1 MNTSPLYGFSKA
13 FADFKLHIDDYDIHN
28 SIKFKF
34 VKMLNV
40 KAGEEDSEDNKEGLR
55 LLHQVGMELCPLE
68 DKDWL
73 FLRQTLRDPVG
84 MNEQQTIRR
93 HVTTELQRILS
104 E

>member
-13 FADFKLHIDDYDIHN
+13 FADFKLNINDYNIHN
-28 SIKFKF
+28 SIRFKF

-40 KAGEEDSEDNKEGLR
+40 KDGEEDSENNKEGLR
-55 LLHQVGMELCPLE
+55 LLHQVGVELSPLE

-93 HVTTELQRILS
+93 HVITDLQSILS